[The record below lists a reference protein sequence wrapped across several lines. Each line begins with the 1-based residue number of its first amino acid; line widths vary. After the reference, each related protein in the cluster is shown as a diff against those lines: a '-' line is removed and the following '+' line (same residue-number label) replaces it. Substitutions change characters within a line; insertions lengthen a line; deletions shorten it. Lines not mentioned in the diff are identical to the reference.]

1 MNVFLNRR
9 GLDFSLIHMEEIK
22 MTNTK
27 RTIQKNM
34 SSPPQANVMNTFS
47 FRLTYA
53 LAIRKMSQVEFAK
66 ACGMAP
72 SNISQYVNKNA
83 TPRIEKLK
91 IIAEK
96 LGVSELW
103 LIGDG
108 APADIDNKQ
117 GLDALSADERTFL
130 TIYRQAD
137 WEGKKFLLDT
147 AKIFEIMKKNK

>member
-1 MNVFLNRR
+1 
-9 GLDFSLIHMEEIK
+9 

-34 SSPPQANVMNTFS
+34 SNPPQANVANTFS
-47 FRLTYA
+47 FRLAYA
-53 LAIRKMSQVEFAK
+53 LAVRKMSQAELAS
-66 ACGMAP
+66 ACGLAA
-72 SNISQYVNKNA
+72 SNISQYINKNA
-83 TPRIEKLK
+83 TPRIEKLT
-91 IIAEK
+91 ILAEK
-96 LGVSELW
+96 LNVSELW

-108 APADIDNKQ
+108 APADIDNRQ

-130 TIYRQAD
+130 TIYRRAD

>member
-1 MNVFLNRR
+1 
-9 GLDFSLIHMEEIK
+9 

-27 RTIQKNM
+27 RTIQRNM
-34 SSPPQANVMNTFS
+34 SNPAQTNAMNTFS

-53 LAIRKMSQVEFAK
+53 LAIRKMSQAELAS
-66 ACGMAP
+66 ACGLAA

-83 TPRIEKLK
+83 TPRIDKLT

-96 LGVSELW
+96 LCVSELW

-108 APADIDNKQ
+108 APADIDNRQ

-130 TIYRQAD
+130 TIYRRAD

>member
-1 MNVFLNRR
+1 M
-9 GLDFSLIHMEEIK
+9 IK
-22 MTNTK
+22 TK
-27 RTIQKNM
+27 RMLQLNLTN
-34 SSPPQANVMNTFS
+34 PPQRNAMNTFS

-53 LAIRKMSQVEFAK
+53 LAIRKMSQAELAS
-66 ACGMAP
+66 ACGLAA

-83 TPRIEKLK
+83 TPRIDKLT

-96 LGVSELW
+96 LCVSELW

-108 APADIDNKQ
+108 APADIDNRQ

-130 TIYRQAD
+130 TIYRRAD

>member
-1 MNVFLNRR
+1 
-9 GLDFSLIHMEEIK
+9 

-27 RTIQKNM
+27 RILQRNLTNQ
-34 SSPPQANVMNTFS
+34 PQDNVSKTFS
-47 FRLTYA
+47 FRLAYA
-53 LAIRKMSQVEFAK
+53 LAVRKMSQAELAS
-66 ACGMAP
+66 ACGLAA
-72 SNISQYVNKNA
+72 SNISQYINKNA